1 MKKGLIL
8 LFFMT
13 FPLLGNVHPFHSSV
27 GECVYNPKEK
37 VWEISIRLFQDDLEL
52 GLTAFTGKR
61 FVFQEDP
68 QTDKVLESYLRKH
81 LGVQVNQ
88 QLTTPYRYLGW
99 EPVKDV
105 IWVYVEVP
113 TEQQLKGM
121 YWENSLL
128 AETFPDQTNL
138 FHVARGEQKHSYL
151 FQENKWIQLFD

>member
-1 MKKGLIL
+1 
-8 LFFMT
+8 MT

-27 GECVYNPKEK
+27 GECIYNAKDK
-37 VWEISIRLFQDDLEL
+37 VWEISIRLFQDDLEQ
-52 GLTAFTGKR
+52 GLTAFTSKR

-113 TEQQLKGM
+113 TEQYLKGM

>member
-1 MKKGLIL
+1 MLLIVL
-8 LFFMT
+8 
-13 FPLLGNVHPFHSSV
+13 PVLGNKHTFHSSV
-27 GECVYNPKEK
+27 GECVYNAKDK
-37 VWEISIRLFQDDLEL
+37 VWEISIRLFQDDLEQ
-52 GLTAFTGKR
+52 GLQAFTGKR
-61 FVFQEDP
+61 FVFQASP
-68 QTDKVLESYLRKH
+68 QTDKVLEAYLRKH

-105 IWVYVEVP
+105 IWVYVEIP
-113 TEQQLKGM
+113 TDQNMKGM

-151 FQENKWIQLFD
+151 FQASRWIQVFE

>member
-27 GECVYNPKEK
+27 GECIYNAKDK
-37 VWEISIRLFQDDLEL
+37 VWEISIRLFQDDLEI
-52 GLTAFTGKR
+52 GLSAFTGKR

-99 EPVKDV
+99 ESVKDV

>member
-27 GECVYNPKEK
+27 GECIYNAKDK
-37 VWEISIRLFQDDLEL
+37 VWEISIRLFQDDLEI
-52 GLTAFTGKR
+52 GLSAFTGKR

-113 TEQQLKGM
+113 TEQYLKGM

>member
-1 MKKGLIL
+1 
-8 LFFMT
+8 MT
-13 FPLLGNVHPFHSSV
+13 FPLFGNVHPFHSSV
-27 GECVYNPKEK
+27 GECIYNAKDK
-37 VWEISIRLFQDDLEL
+37 VWEISIRLFLDDLEQ
-52 GLTAFTGKR
+52 GLTAFKGKR

-81 LGVQVNQ
+81 LGVRVNQ

-113 TEQQLKGM
+113 TEQYLKGM

-138 FHVARGEQKHSYL
+138 LHVARGEQKHSYL

>member
-1 MKKGLIL
+1 LKKGLIL

-27 GECVYNPKEK
+27 GECIYNAKDK
-37 VWEISIRLFQDDLEL
+37 VWEISIRLFQDDLEV

-99 EPVKDV
+99 ESVKDV

-113 TEQQLKGM
+113 TEQYLKGM

>member
-1 MKKGLIL
+1 
-8 LFFMT
+8 MT
-13 FPLLGNVHPFHSSV
+13 FPLFGNVHPFHSSV

-37 VWEISIRLFQDDLEL
+37 VWEISIRLFQDDLEQ

-61 FVFQEDP
+61 FVFLEGP
-68 QTDKVLESYLRKH
+68 QTDNVLEPYLRKH

-99 EPVKDV
+99 ESVKDV